1 MATLYCVILAGGLG
15 SRLWPLSREAFP
27 KQNFKVNDDKTLFQQ
42 TFLRMANLVDDKN
55 IITTTNV
62 KHASAIREQLNQLQE
77 KFGRKL
83 NYKMLTEPDFKNTAS
98 ALTLATKYINE
109 QRPYTEESPI
119 IIAVPAD
126 HIIPNKHLLV
136 EMLSKGIKLSQEG
149 YIVSFST
156 VAEKTD
162 EKFGYLKIR
171 KNQKISN
178 IEPSAYKVTN
188 FIEKPSNKKDKEILK
203 GKLYKNMG
211 IYMFSAKTFLEEI
224 KKNSPEIYKLINK
237 EEIKETIP
245 SISHSSYEQL
255 KDISI
260 DYELMEK
267 TKKLATI
274 PFESEWL
281 DIGSWE
287 AMYEISKKDENGNC
301 ISGKV
306 LDFGSENSLISAN
319 SKMVA
324 TIGLKN
330 KVVVE
335 TEDAIFIC
343 DRNKTDEIKHIYKNL
358 NGKNATAKEIHKTVY
373 RPWGYY
379 TVLEEGIGFLT
390 KCIVV
395 NPQSKLSIQ
404 LHHHRSEHW
413 IVLEGTATVIKGD
426 ETITL
431 EAGNSIDIAIE
442 EIHSLQNL
450 SDSQIKILEVQQ
462 GDILDENDIER
473 IQDIYGRA

>member
-1 MATLYCVILAGGLG
+1 MATLYCVILAGGSG

-42 TFLRMANLVDDKN
+42 TFLRMVNLVDDKN

-62 KHASAIREQLNQLQE
+62 KHASAIREQLNKIQE

-83 NYKMLTEPDFKNTAS
+83 NYKMLTEPDFKNTAA

-109 QRPYTEESPI
+109 QRPYTDESPI
-119 IIAVPAD
+119 ILAVPSD
-126 HIIPNKHLLV
+126 HIIPDKELLV
-136 EMLSKGIKLSQEG
+136 DLLSKGIKLAQEG

-156 VAEKTD
+156 LTDKID

-171 KNQKISN
+171 KNPKVSA
-178 IEPSAYKVTN
+178 IEESAYKVTN
-188 FIEKPSNKKDKEILK
+188 FVEKPSDKKDKEKLK

-211 IYMFSAKTFLEEI
+211 IYMFSAKTFLDEM
-224 KKNSPEIYKLINK
+224 KKNSPEIFKLISK
-237 EEIKETIP
+237 EEIKDTIP
-245 SISHSSYEQL
+245 SVAHLSYEKL
-255 KDISI
+255 KDISV
-260 DYELMEK
+260 DYALMER
-267 TKKLATI
+267 TNKLVTI
-274 PFESEWL
+274 PFDSEWL

-287 AMYEISKKDENGNC
+287 AMYEISNKDENGNC

-319 SKMVA
+319 SKMVT
-324 TIGLKN
+324 TIGLKD

-335 TEDAIFIC
+335 TEDAILIC
-343 DRNKTDEIKHIYKNL
+343 DKNKTDEIKSIYKNL
-358 NGKNATAKEIHKTVY
+358 NGKNSTAKEIHKTVY

-379 TVLEEGIGFLT
+379 TVLEEGVGFLT

-413 IVLEGTATVIKGD
+413 IVLEGTATVVKGD
-426 ETITL
+426 ETLTL
-431 EAGNSIDIAIE
+431 EAGNSVDIAIE

-473 IQDIYGRA
+473 IEDIYGRA

>member
-15 SRLWPLSREAFP
+15 SRLWPLSRAACP
-27 KQNFKVNDDKTLFQQ
+27 KQGFKINDDKTLLQQ

-62 KHASAIREQLNQLQE
+62 KHASAVREQLNQLQE

-98 ALTLATKYINE
+98 ALMLATKYINE
-109 QRPYTEESPI
+109 SRPYTEESPI
-119 IIAVPAD
+119 ILAVPSD
-126 HIIPNKHLLV
+126 QVIPDKQLLID
-136 EMLSKGIKLSQEG
+136 MLSKGVKLAQEG

-156 VAEKTD
+156 LTD
-162 EKFGYLKIR
+162 KIDDKFGYLKIR
-171 KNQKISN
+171 KNQKVSE
-178 IEPSAYKVTN
+178 IEETAFKVTS
-188 FIEKPSNKKDKEILK
+188 FIEKPSTKKDKEALK
-203 GKLYKNMG
+203 GKMYKNTG
-211 IYMFSAKTFLEEI
+211 IYMFSAKTFFDEM
-224 KKNSPEIYKLINK
+224 KKNSPDIFKLIMK

-245 SISHSSYEQL
+245 SIPHLTYEQL
-255 KDISI
+255 KDISV
-260 DYELMEK
+260 DYALMEK
-267 TKKLATI
+267 TKKLVTI
-274 PFESEWL
+274 PFDSEWV
-281 DIGSWE
+281 DIGSWD
-287 AMYEISKKDENGNC
+287 AMYQISEKDERGNC
-301 ISGKV
+301 ISGNV

-324 TIGLKN
+324 TIGLKD

-335 TEDAIFIC
+335 TEDAVLVC
-343 DRNKTDEIKHIYKNL
+343 DRNNPTGIKNIYKNL
-358 NGKNATAKEIHKTVY
+358 NGKNSTAKEIHKTAY

-379 TVLEEGIGFLT
+379 TVLEEGVGFLT

-413 IVLEGTATVIKGD
+413 IVLEGTATVVKGN
-426 ETITL
+426 EILTL
-431 EAGNSIDIAIE
+431 EAGNSVDIAIE

-450 SDSQIKILEVQQ
+450 SDKQIKILEVQQ

-473 IQDIYGRA
+473 LEDIYGRA

>member
-15 SRLWPLSREAFP
+15 SRLWPLSRAAFP
-27 KQNFKVNDDKTLFQQ
+27 KQNFKINDDKTLFQQ

-62 KHASAIREQLNQLQE
+62 KHSGAIREQLKEIQE

-83 NYKMLTEPDFKNTAS
+83 SYKMLTEPDFRNTAS
-98 ALTLATKYINE
+98 ALTLASKYINE
-109 QRPYTEESPI
+109 KMPYTEESPI
-119 IIAVPAD
+119 ILAVPSD
-126 HIIPNKHLLV
+126 QIIPDKHLLI
-136 EMLSKGIKLSQEG
+136 ELMSKGMKLAQEG

-156 VAEKTD
+156 LTEKID

-171 KNQKISN
+171 KNSKVSAV
-178 IEPSAYKVTN
+178 EESAYKVTN
-188 FIEKPSNKKDKEILK
+188 FIEKPSGKKDKEVLK

-211 IYMFSAKTFLEEI
+211 IYMFCAKTFLEEMQ
-224 KKNSPEIYKLINK
+224 KASPEIYKLINK
-237 EEIKETIP
+237 EDVIDSIP
-245 SISHSSYEQL
+245 SVPHLSYEKL
-255 KDISI
+255 NDISV
-260 DYELMEK
+260 DYALMEK
-267 TKKLATI
+267 TKKLVTI
-274 PFESEWL
+274 PFNSKWI

-287 AMYEISKKDENGNC
+287 AIYETSEKDEKGNY
-301 ISGKV
+301 IAGNV

-324 TIGLKN
+324 TLGLKD

-335 TEDAIFIC
+335 TEDAILIC
-343 DRNKTDEIKHIYKNL
+343 DRNKTDEIKGIYKNL
-358 NGKNATAKEIHKTVY
+358 NGKNSTAKEIHKTVY

-379 TVLEEGIGFLT
+379 TVLEEGVGFLT

-413 IVLEGTATVIKGD
+413 IVLEGTATVVKGE
-426 ETITL
+426 ETLTL
-431 EAGNSIDIAIE
+431 EAGNSVDIAIE

-473 IQDIYGRA
+473 IEDIYGRA

>member
-83 NYKMLTEPDFKNTAS
+83 NYKMLTEPDFRNTAS
-98 ALTLATKYINE
+98 ALALATKYINE

-119 IIAVPAD
+119 ILAVPAD
-126 HIIPNKHLLV
+126 HIIPDKQLLIDLL
-136 EMLSKGIKLSQEG
+136 EKGTKLAQEG
-149 YIVSFST
+149 YIVSFSSLT
-156 VAEKTD
+156 DKID

-171 KNQKISN
+171 KNPKVSA
-178 IEPSAYKVTN
+178 IEENAYKVTN
-188 FIEKPSNKKDKEILK
+188 FIEKPSAKKDKESLK

-211 IYMFSAKTFLEEI
+211 IYMFSAKTFIEEL
-224 KKNSPEIYKLINK
+224 KKTSPEIYKLIDK

-245 SISHSSYEQL
+245 SISHLSYEKL

-260 DYELMEK
+260 DYALMEK
-267 TKKLATI
+267 TKKLVTI
-274 PFESEWL
+274 PFDSQWL

-287 AMYEISKKDENGNC
+287 AMYEISNKDENGNC

-306 LDFGSENSLISAN
+306 LDFGSENSLISAD
-319 SKMVA
+319 SKLVA
-324 TIGLKN
+324 TVGLKD

-335 TEDAIFIC
+335 TEDAILIC
-343 DRNKTDEIKHIYKNL
+343 DRNKTDEIKSIYKNL
-358 NGKNATAKEIHKTVY
+358 NGKNSTAKEIHKTVY

-379 TVLEEGIGFLT
+379 TVLEEGVGFLT

-395 NPQSKLSIQ
+395 NPQAKLSIQ

-413 IVLEGTATVIKGD
+413 IVLEGTATVVKGD
-426 ETITL
+426 EVLTL
-431 EAGNSIDIAIE
+431 EAGNSVDIAIE

-473 IQDIYGRA
+473 LEDIYGRA